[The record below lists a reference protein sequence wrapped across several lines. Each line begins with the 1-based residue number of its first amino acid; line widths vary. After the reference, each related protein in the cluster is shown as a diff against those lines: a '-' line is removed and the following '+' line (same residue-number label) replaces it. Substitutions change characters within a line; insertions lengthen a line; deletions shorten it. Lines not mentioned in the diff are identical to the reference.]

1 MQWLFLGIAGI
12 FEICWAISLKFSL
25 GFTRILPSIVTVIGM
40 ILSFY
45 FLSLALKTL
54 PLGTA
59 YAIWTGIGTVG
70 TVILG
75 ILFFKEPVDL
85 VRFVCIGLIITG
97 IVGLKLVSPH

>member
-85 VRFVCIGLIITG
+85 IRFVCIGLIITG